1 MVSKKIRLS
10 TGAEPRFFYGYIV
23 VAVSFIILAMM
34 CGAYYSFGVFFNPLL
49 AEFGWTRAITSGAFS
64 LSFILLGLFGVA
76 AGKLNNRFGP
86 RVILTVCG
94 VFIGAGYILMS
105 QVSSIW
111 HLYLFYGALISIG
124 MSGGFVPLTST
135 VARWFTR
142 RRGMMT
148 GITISGLGMG
158 TLVMPPIVNWL
169 ISLYGWRTSYIVVG
183 SVSLVLIILAAQFLK
198 RDPGEIGKLPYG
210 ENELSGSNDSNTSG
224 FSLRGAIYTRQ
235 FWLLGMA
242 FLFFSLGAGA
252 VMIHIVAHAIGL
264 GISAANAAA
273 VLAVIGGLSTA
284 GRIIMGGAS
293 DRIGNKLALIICFSL
308 EAIALAW
315 LLLVA
320 RELCMLCL
328 FAVIFGF
335 AYGGMVALISPS
347 VEKLFG
353 LSSHGVILGFIMF
366 GIAIGEGSSPAI
378 AGYLYDIVGNYTTA
392 FLLCTIASATG
403 LILVLLLR
411 LTRREGIKQFS
422 RM

>member
-1 MVSKKIRLS
+1 MVGKKIRLS

-34 CGAYYSFGVFFNPLL
+34 CGTYFSFGIFFNPLL
-49 AEFGWTRAITSGAFS
+49 AEFGWTRALTSGAFS
-64 LSFILLGLFGVA
+64 LSFILLGLFGIA
-76 AGKLNNRFGP
+76 SGKLNDRFGP
-86 RVILTVCG
+86 RMLLTVCG

-105 QVSSIW
+105 QVSSVW
-111 HLYLFYGALISIG
+111 QFYLFYGALISIG

-135 VARWFTR
+135 VARWFAR

-148 GITISGLGMG
+148 GITVSGLGMG

-183 SVSLVLIILAAQFLK
+183 IVSLVLIILAAQFLK

-210 ENELSGSNDSNTSG
+210 ENESSGKVNLNASG
-224 FSLRGAIYTRQ
+224 FSLRGAMYTRQ
-235 FWLLGMA
+235 FWLLGMG

-293 DRIGNKLALIICFSL
+293 DRIGNKLALVICFSL

-315 LLLVA
+315 LLLAA
-320 RELCMLCL
+320 RELWMLCL
-328 FAVIFGF
+328 FAIIFGF
-335 AYGGMVALISPS
+335 AYGGMAALISPS
-347 VEKLFG
+347 VEELFG

-366 GIAIGEGSSPAI
+366 GIAIGEGCSPAI
-378 AGYLYDIVGNYTTA
+378 AGYLYDIAGNYATA
-392 FLLCTIASATG
+392 FLLCTIVSVTG

-411 LTRREGIKQFS
+411 QTRREDFKQFS